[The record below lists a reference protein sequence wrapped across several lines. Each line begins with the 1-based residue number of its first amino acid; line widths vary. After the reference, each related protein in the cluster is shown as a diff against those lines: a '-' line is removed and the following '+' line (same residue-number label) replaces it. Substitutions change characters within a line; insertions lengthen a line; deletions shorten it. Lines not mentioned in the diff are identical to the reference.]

1 MGGAV
6 SNKRELDANDD
17 DVSAK
22 KAKLDENQLT
32 SYAQLVSMLTEAS
45 IKAPRAEQ
53 AALMLASQD
62 YDVDLINEMD
72 DHEILRLAG
81 DGMSNGD
88 ATRIVVYKRKRARE
102 TT

>member
-1 MGGAV
+1 
-6 SNKRELDANDD
+6 
-17 DVSAK
+17 
-22 KAKLDENQLT
+22 
-32 SYAQLVSMLTEAS
+32 MLAEAS
-45 IKAPRAEQ
+45 IKTPRAEQ